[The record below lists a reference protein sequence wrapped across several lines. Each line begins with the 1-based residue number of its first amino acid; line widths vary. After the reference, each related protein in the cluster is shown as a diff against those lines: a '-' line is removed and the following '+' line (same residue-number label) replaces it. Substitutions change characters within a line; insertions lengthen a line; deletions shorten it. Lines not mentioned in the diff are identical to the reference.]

1 MMPRTSKKE
10 NSSEVLTKAETQ
22 RLQEKLI
29 ENLVELQK
37 VHTDMAEK
45 FDKLSS
51 NIENLLTLF
60 EMAARSFAEHPAN
73 QGTDKDKD
81 FLEKIDKLL
90 DQNKTIARG
99 LTLMEDRMR
108 EKLYGGGTPAPKPKM
123 PGDQQEASQEEFQQ
137 SSMTKPLPK
146 F

>member
-1 MMPRTSKKE
+1 MPKKSKKE
-10 NSSEVLTKAETQ
+10 DSSGVMNSAGNE

-45 FDKLSS
+45 FDKLSGQ
-51 NIENLLTLF
+51 ITNLLTLF

-73 QGTDKDKD
+73 QGTEKDRE

-90 DQNKTIARG
+90 DQNKTIAKG
-99 LTLMEDRMR
+99 LTLMEDRLK
-108 EKLYGGGTPAPKPKM
+108 EKLYGVQPGTQGQAGK
-123 PGDQQEASQEEFQQ
+123 QALTEEEYQP
-137 SSMTKPLPK
+137 SATGRPLPK